1 MNKTYKFVSGKGRVE
16 MSEEEIKDFSSDFS
30 IPSEEP
36 QSLSELSS
44 KVERILKVLE
54 SLKLISS
61 LSNKEGG
68 DGIIG
73 NS

>member
-1 MNKTYKFVSGKGRVE
+1 MNKAYKFVSGKGRVE
-16 MSEEEIKDFSSDFS
+16 MNEDEIRDMSFDLPLPEKA
-30 IPSEEP
+30 P
-36 QSLSELSS
+36 QSLSDLSD

-61 LSNKEGG
+61 LSKKEGG
-68 DGIIG
+68 EDNG